1 MTGSMMGFAS
11 LLTLMA
17 GAAGDV
23 HSLTI
28 PEGDIEALKLAALG
42 GESSAA
48 KRLYEHYSVA
58 SVHYEEG
65 NAWLRICAE
74 NGDVVCEYNYGFIL
88 TKSAGSEERVR
99 GKYWLKEAAEHGS
112 ERAVEYLK
120 ELEAAPEK
128 KRAKLDRP

>member
-1 MTGSMMGFAS
+1 MAGSMMGFIS

-17 GAAGDV
+17 GAVGDG
-23 HSLTI
+23 HSLAI

-58 SVHYEEG
+58 SVQYEEG
-65 NAWLRICAE
+65 NKWLRICAE

-88 TKSAGSEERVR
+88 TKSTESEERVR
-99 GKYWLKEAAEHGS
+99 GKYWLNVAAKHGS
-112 ERAVEYLK
+112 DRAVEYLR
-120 ELEAAPEK
+120 ELDAGHK
-128 KRAKLDRP
+128 KRRAKAGRP